1 MGAHRLLPGDIWDGI
16 VVAILFDFL
25 ARRSTILRKVY
36 YIGSNEKSARF
47 SGINVNRVRMGV
59 YVLSGLL
66 AAIAG
71 ILAIARFSSAPPYGY
86 QGVELDAISAAVI
99 GGTSMNGGEG
109 TIFGAVLGIAMLAVI
124 ETATNLLEISPYLKD
139 LITGAILLAAVSIDM
154 LSHRKR
160 A

>member
-1 MGAHRLLPGDIWDGI
+1 
-16 VVAILFDFL
+16 
-25 ARRSTILRKVY
+25 
-36 YIGSNEKSARF
+36 
-47 SGINVNRVRMGV
+47 MGV
-59 YVLSGLL
+59 YVLSGVL

-71 ILAIARFSSAPPYGY
+71 IFSVSRFNSAPPYGY
-86 QGVELDAISAAVI
+86 AGVEMTAICAAVI

-139 LITGAILLAAVSIDM
+139 LITGAILLVAVSIDM
-154 LSHRKR
+154 LSHRRR